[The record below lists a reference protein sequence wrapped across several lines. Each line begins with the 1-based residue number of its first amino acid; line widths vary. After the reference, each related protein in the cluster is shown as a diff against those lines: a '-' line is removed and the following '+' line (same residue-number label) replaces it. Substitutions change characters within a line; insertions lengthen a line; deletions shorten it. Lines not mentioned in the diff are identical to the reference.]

1 MLMIKISEIPQS
13 QTQLSHRTTTKQT
26 NWEWKENTYDFKPQR
41 FFSHSRLPCR
51 GSTVGHPHP
60 IPLHPKGWAA
70 TPSSTTG
77 SARVSLSQPLPLAVG
92 KHPLLEGDASLN
104 ITELP
109 GASRI
114 HKTRNY
120 NYNGNACVILIPTDA
135 SVSRAR

>member
-77 SARVSLSQPLPLAVG
+77 SARVSLSQFPS
-92 KHPLLEGDASLN
+92 KLLF
-104 ITELP
+104 
-109 GASRI
+109 SRFSPMI
-114 HKTRNY
+114 NKNHLIIEIVFFLSSSTFY
-120 NYNGNACVILIPTDA
+120 N
-135 SVSRAR
+135 RAHQVFTLETQRTQSFNFPKDT